1 MPDQVGHLEWSEHGD
16 QGTLAGQR
24 ELLSEQMTDIPAPTS
39 PTGPSST
46 RGLVMVVKLAVGGG
60 GLRTRRTN
68 MAAWGAPV
76 AFGMLGERCGSGSPA
91 G

>member
-1 MPDQVGHLEWSEHGD
+1 
-16 QGTLAGQR
+16 
-24 ELLSEQMTDIPAPTS
+24 
-39 PTGPSST
+39 
-46 RGLVMVVKLAVGGG
+46 MVVKLAVGGG

-68 MAAWGAPV
+68 MAVWGAPV